1 MCREIFVGRKYRHF
15 KGFITKVIK
24 IAIHTETGET
34 LVVYECTGTGS
45 GCDMAKCPLWKAI
58 AKDAVEV
65 VRCRD
70 CRFSGSCSIE
80 EFGCTEPDDYCSR
93 GKRKEP
99 DNG

>member
-1 MCREIFVGRKYRHF
+1 MSGRNYIDRDDYCRNICRY
-15 KGFITKVIK
+15 
-24 IAIHTETGET
+24 A
-34 LVVYECTGTGS
+34 GS
-45 GCDMAKCPLWKAI
+45 GCDKAKCPLWKAI

-70 CRFSGSCSIE
+70 CRFSGNCSIE